1 MVYITTYSVRA
12 GDICQLFAAQCRHHR
27 LKGEYFSIVFFFFLV
42 LNLFVAIVD
51 FVLLTHFSLVGD
63 KLFFRI
69 SVELNI
75 LWSPF
80 LFTTAVFSL
89 FIKFR
94 VGLGDAG

>member
-1 MVYITTYSVRA
+1 M
-12 GDICQLFAAQCRHHR
+12 
-27 LKGEYFSIVFFFFLV
+27 SIVRGAMPASSSERRIFFNCFFFFLV

>member
-1 MVYITTYSVRA
+1 M
-12 GDICQLFAAQCRHHR
+12 FAAQCRHHR

-42 LNLFVAIVD
+42 LNLFVAIVE

-75 LWSPF
+75 LLSPF
-80 LFTTAVFSL
+80 LFTTAVFFLVHKIQSR
-89 FIKFR
+89 FR
-94 VGLGDAG
+94 